1 MDNYSD
7 QPTETSTKHDSVRP
21 ADGKRTDQKMSDRN
35 VRGEFPRFMF
45 VRRRDIELKAGL
57 LLAGNLI
64 LDEAKP
70 RDGEAPPDLM
80 KQEVPAI
87 VQRLTEMAQ
96 SALLPDDAMVIGWRG
111 GREPVNA
118 VDIDDD
124 ALLAA
129 WAKGRLSIVL
139 RIDPREDADDLRIDG
154 DVFQQ
159 FGFIPN
165 ENR

>member
-1 MDNYSD
+1 MDDYSD
-7 QPTETSTKHDSVRP
+7 QRTETSTKHDSVGP
-21 ADGKRTDQKMSDRN
+21 ADGKRTDQKMSDQN

-139 RIDPREDADDLRIDG
+139 RIDPRDADDLRIDG

>member
-1 MDNYSD
+1 
-7 QPTETSTKHDSVRP
+7 
-21 ADGKRTDQKMSDRN
+21 
-35 VRGEFPRFMF
+35 
-45 VRRRDIELKAGL
+45 
-57 LLAGNLI
+57 
-64 LDEAKP
+64 
-70 RDGEAPPDLM
+70 M

>member
-1 MDNYSD
+1 
-7 QPTETSTKHDSVRP
+7 
-21 ADGKRTDQKMSDRN
+21 
-35 VRGEFPRFMF
+35 
-45 VRRRDIELKAGL
+45 
-57 LLAGNLI
+57 
-64 LDEAKP
+64 
-70 RDGEAPPDLM
+70 
-80 KQEVPAI
+80 
-87 VQRLTEMAQ
+87 MAQ

-124 ALLAA
+124 AAGSLR
-129 WAKGRLSIVL
+129 AKGRLSIVL
-139 RIDPREDADDLRIDG
+139 RIDPREDDLRIDG